1 MKKVTMLI
9 TTIITALIS
18 SGCAQV
24 GLPSGQEIYYANE
37 EAAAGMS
44 GYVDYFLQNFNEERC
59 SQSFKIKMMFYDQL
73 DQGLLGVCQK
83 RVLRLKNQIRIE
95 GVVMINSQWW
105 GKLPSNS
112 RMTLIAHELGH
123 CVLDAKHDESD
134 PIMPTYHNTLDWSSP
149 KTVSALKNL
158 IIKHC
163 H

>member
-1 MKKVTMLI
+1 
-9 TTIITALIS
+9 
-18 SGCAQV
+18 
-24 GLPSGQEIYYANE
+24 
-37 EAAAGMS
+37 
-44 GYVDYFLQNFNEERC
+44 
-59 SQSFKIKMMFYDQL
+59 MMFYDRL

-83 RVLRLKNQIRIE
+83 RVLRSKNQIRIE

-105 GKLPSNS
+105 GKLPSDS

-158 IIKHC
+158 IIRHC